1 MTHPPLH
8 DSIKVLPGTDVEAE
22 WTRFAPFEAMH
33 HLHEICNPM
42 SHESLE
48 ELVDQLAPTDAE
60 RMIDIACG
68 HGELLLKA
76 AEHAGI
82 EGVGLDLSPWTLTR
96 SIDRTA
102 GRSLR
107 GSIEWWLGDGKAL
120 DKGEQWDLATC
131 LGASWIWHGFKG
143 TLRALATRTRPG
155 GRIAIGDL
163 RTRVDTDKARID
175 SVIGQGI
182 SMTTEAD
189 QIAAMHEAGL
199 EPLHCY
205 VSPEEAWAGYH
216 RLVIES
222 AETYDGPALAVNA
235 GAMAREW
242 QQEFERDS
250 RVLEWTV
257 WVAKKPDRPPS
268 P

>member
-1 MTHPPLH
+1 MIHPPLH
-8 DSIKVLPGTDVEAE
+8 DSIKVLPGTDVEGE

-48 ELVDQLAPTDAE
+48 ELVDQLAPADGE

-76 AEHAGI
+76 AEHAEI

-107 GSIEWWLGDGKAL
+107 GSVEWWLGNGNAL
-120 DKGEQWDLATC
+120 DGDQQWDITTC
-131 LGASWIWHGFKG
+131 LGASWIWHGFNG

-163 RTRVDTDKARID
+163 RTKVGADQTAVE

-189 QIAAMHEAGL
+189 QIAAMHDAGL

-205 VSPEEAWAGYH
+205 VSPEEAWSGYH

-222 AETYDGPALAVNA
+222 ADTYEGPEPAINA
-235 GAMAREW
+235 RAMAREW

-257 WVAKKPDRPPS
+257 WVARKPDYPLS